1 MSKFLGG
8 VDERRVVATTQKYL
22 LNPPIRFAL
31 RHGVPLGWCLLETRG
46 RKTGRARTVPVGNG
60 LVGDTFWI
68 VAEHGDQAAYVRNI
82 RHDSAVR
89 VLLHDGGLR
98 MRWVDGTA
106 SVLDDDDPY
115 ARQRMLS
122 GWRHPLR
129 TINAL
134 GVRTL
139 GTDLRTVRIDLHQ

>member
-1 MSKFLGG
+1 VRTIKGPL
-8 VDERRVVATTQKYL
+8 DKRRVVAATQKYI

-31 RHGVPLGWCLLETRG
+31 RRRIPLGWCLLETRG
-46 RKTGRARTVPVGNG
+46 RKTGLLRTVPVGNG

-68 VAEHGDQAAYVRNI
+68 VAEHGDRADYVRNI
-82 RHDSAVR
+82 RQNGAVR
-89 VLLHDGGLR
+89 VLLYDGGLR

-106 SVLDDDDPY
+106 TVLDDDDPY
-115 ARQRMLS
+115 TRQRMLG

-129 TINAL
+129 ALNAL

-139 GTDLRTVRIDLHQ
+139 GGELRTVRVDLHR